1 VSGGAPAGREEG
13 LRSAKAA
20 LREEAAARRAAMRP
34 AEVDQRSAV
43 IQETLLALEE
53 YRAAR
58 VVHAYVG
65 VKGNEVRTDR
75 ILLETL
81 RSGRRLAVPRVAGE
95 ELAHHEI
102 RAMSELRASR
112 FGLLEP
118 APDAPVLDPAAV
130 DLVVVPGVA
139 FDREGNRLGLGRG
152 YYDRFLAGVAAPKAA
167 LLYASQLVER
177 VPAGPRDVPMD
188 LLVTDAGVLRAHE
201 A

>member
-1 VSGGAPAGREEG
+1 VSGGSPAGREED
-13 LRSAKAA
+13 LRADKAA
-20 LREEAAARRAAMRP
+20 LRREAAARRAAMRP

-43 IQETLLALEE
+43 VQEALLALEE

-118 APDAPVLDPAAV
+118 APDAPVVDPWAV

-139 FDREGNRLGLGRG
+139 FDRGGNRLGLGRG

-167 LLYASQLVER
+167 LL
-177 VPAGPRDVPMD
+177 
-188 LLVTDAGVLRAHE
+188 
-201 A
+201 